1 METEASDWV
10 GTGARTIAGPN
21 PNKTTIIK
29 AVCVILAV
37 NVFDS
42 NQVGTRQRKKRDGLR
57 ISYTKILCASTIHSS
72 YDNKARRKLLPYLLA
87 KNFPLLFTSHSNRWM
102 DVS

>member
-21 PNKTTIIK
+21 PNRTTIIK
-29 AVCVILAV
+29 AVCVIPAV

-57 ISYTKILCASTIHSS
+57 ITIHSS
-72 YDNKARRKLLPYLLA
+72 YDYKARRKLLPYLLA
-87 KNFPLLFTSHSNRWM
+87 KNFPLLSTSHSNRWM